1 MASKMGN
8 TKMPEERAEP
18 NPNRVKNQIGLSF
31 RCSEYEAVRI
41 REAAAR
47 ERRTVSS
54 FVLNAVM
61 NRVTAQQG
69 VFMPSAKSSDL
80 SRRRPNSHSSG
91 RNGRPAKQW

>member
-1 MASKMGN
+1 
-8 TKMPEERAEP
+8 MPEERAES
-18 NPNRVKNQIGLSF
+18 NPSRIKNQIGLSF

-69 VFMPSAKSSDL
+69 MLITSAKSSDS
-80 SRRRPNSHSSG
+80 SRGRPHSHSSG
-91 RNGRPAKQW
+91 RNGRPAKQG